1 MQPLVHLRI
10 NDLHFLDTAAFTA
23 QHLLSPPELNHP
35 LFEDLMEDTMG
46 LQNLCINRRLLLER
60 TPDQSP
66 TIQQGQRTILANQ
79 RSKRLLRCSYMVP
92 KDLLGVQRMAI

>member
-1 MQPLVHLRI
+1 MQPLVHLQI
-10 NDLHFLDTAAFTA
+10 NDLHFLDTTAFTA
-23 QHLLSPPELNHP
+23 QHLLSPPERNHP

-60 TPDQSP
+60 IPDQRP
-66 TIQQGQRTILANQ
+66 TIQQGQRTILAYH